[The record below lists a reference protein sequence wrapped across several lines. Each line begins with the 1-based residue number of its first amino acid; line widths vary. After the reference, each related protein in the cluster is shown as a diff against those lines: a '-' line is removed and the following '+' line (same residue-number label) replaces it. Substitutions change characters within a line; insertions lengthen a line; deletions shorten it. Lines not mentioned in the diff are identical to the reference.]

1 MKKYVI
7 FGLISVTL
15 FLIIF
20 ILIFAK
26 DKKNA
31 ATVKENITQ
40 IKSGMSILEVR
51 KLLNNPDTVYNYD
64 STARYG
70 SGVTVM
76 KYFKGLGTSDV
87 VHVLIRKDTVVEVIQ
102 ND

>member
-1 MKKYVI
+1 MKKYVS
-7 FGLISVTL
+7 FGLVSVTL
-15 FLIIF
+15 FIIIF

-51 KLLNNPDTVYNYD
+51 KLLTILTLYIIMTPLRDTVQ
-64 STARYG
+64 
-70 SGVTVM
+70 V
-76 KYFKGLGTSDV
+76 
-87 VHVLIRKDTVVEVIQ
+87 
-102 ND
+102 